1 MANYA
6 LIRNGVVGN
15 VVIWDGEGDIFADYT
30 TVIIDGLNA
39 GIGWS
44 YDGKTFTAP
53 PVPELTREEYVGQ
66 AESTKAGLLSSA
78 RTTISI
84 WQSELLLGSI
94 SDADKASLVAWLA
107 YIKAVEDIDTST
119 APDIN
124 WPEPPAE

>member
-1 MANYA
+1 MADYA
-6 LIRNGVVGN
+6 LIKNGVIRN

-30 TVIIDGLNA
+30 AVSIDGINA

-44 YDGKTFTAP
+44 YDGKTFIAP

-66 AESTKAGLLSSA
+66 AESTKVGLLSSA

-84 WQSELLLGSI
+84 WQSELLLGTI

-107 YIKAVEDIDTST
+107 YIKAVEAIDTST
-119 APDIN
+119 APDIS
-124 WPEPPAE
+124 WPEPPVE